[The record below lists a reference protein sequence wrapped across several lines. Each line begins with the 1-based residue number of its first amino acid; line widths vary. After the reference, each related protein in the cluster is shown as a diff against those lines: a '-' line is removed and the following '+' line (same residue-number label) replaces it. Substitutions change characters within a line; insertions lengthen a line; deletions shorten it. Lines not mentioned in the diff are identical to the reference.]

1 MGQVYESA
9 ASRSRSGVLG
19 DPAVGVARPGDQFA
33 GGEEQG
39 NLALTALG
47 AIAGVDEVAAHL
59 EPEVATDSA
68 GGGLRGVCRAHA
80 VADGA
85 SGGVAFEDGSDDGA
99 AGDVLDE
106 AGEEGLAFVLGV
118 VPAGEAFF
126 DLHELETDK
135 AQAAVLEALEDG
147 SGEAAL
153 DGVGLDEDEGA
164 FN

>member
-1 MGQVYESA
+1 MVPA
-9 ASRSRSGVLG
+9 AACEG
-19 DPAVGVARPGDQFA
+19 F
-33 GGEEQG
+33 
-39 NLALTALG
+39 
-47 AIAGVDEVAAHL
+47 
-59 EPEVATDSA
+59 
-68 GGGLRGVCRAHA
+68 CRAHA

-85 SGGVAFEDGSDDGA
+85 GGGVAFEDGGDDGA

-126 DLHELETDK
+126 DLQELETDE

-153 DGVGLDEDEGA
+153 HSVGLDEDEGA